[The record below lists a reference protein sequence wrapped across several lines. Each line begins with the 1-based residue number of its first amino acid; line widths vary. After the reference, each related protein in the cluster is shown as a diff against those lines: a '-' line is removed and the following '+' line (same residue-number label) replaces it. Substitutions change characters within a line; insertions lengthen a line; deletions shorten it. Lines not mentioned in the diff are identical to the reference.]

1 MFVTNKKWRFKMDR
15 SNNTSIKLSAGFNL
29 DEFTISQVADAGV
42 IYTIS
47 KIVTEF
53 IIIFDQSII

>member
-1 MFVTNKKWRFKMDR
+1 MDR